1 MKNVVNKLYLSFILP
16 LWTILVLIVLPWQ
29 AYGASQFNY
38 SGDDRIEASIAAS
51 SLNRIGVVGGEIVEV
66 IGDENKYAIYWSSDW
81 RNLFIKPKVEVGETI
96 SLSLIMPGGFAQD
109 IRFTV
114 LDMASQTILL
124 NLHNKG
130 IRSSLTTNKIVPYF
144 DQKLKSEMVLMMR
157 AMIEGV
163 QGKYY
168 VMEAERT
175 LRKTKQ
181 QLLKQIRW
189 YRYGDLSGAVLLVK
203 NLSSKPL
210 LLLESD
216 FSNLFTN
223 TIAINLGS
231 SALATG
237 ASTKAFIITKEVAY
251 D

>member
-1 MKNVVNKLYLSFILP
+1 M
-16 LWTILVLIVLPWQ
+16 
-29 AYGASQFNY
+29 
-38 SGDDRIEASIAAS
+38 
-51 SLNRIGVVGGEIVEV
+51 VGGEIIEV
-66 IGDENKYAIYWSSDW
+66 VGDENKYAIYWSGDW
-81 RNLFIKPKVEVGETI
+81 HNLFIKPKVEVGETI

-130 IRSSLTTNKIVPYF
+130 IRSSLTTSKILPYF
-144 DQKLKSEMVLMMR
+144 DQKLKSEMVLMIR

-168 VMEAERT
+168 VVEAERI

-189 YRYGDLSGAVLLVK
+189 YRYGDLIGAVLLVK

-210 LLLESD
+210 LLVES
-216 FSNLFTN
+216 
-223 TIAINLGS
+223 
-231 SALATG
+231 
-237 ASTKAFIITKEVAY
+237 
-251 D
+251 

>member
-1 MKNVVNKLYLSFILP
+1 
-16 LWTILVLIVLPWQ
+16 
-29 AYGASQFNY
+29 
-38 SGDDRIEASIAAS
+38 
-51 SLNRIGVVGGEIVEV
+51 
-66 IGDENKYAIYWSSDW
+66 
-81 RNLFIKPKVEVGETI
+81 
-96 SLSLIMPGGFAQD
+96 
-109 IRFTV
+109 
-114 LDMASQTILL
+114 
-124 NLHNKG
+124 
-130 IRSSLTTNKIVPYF
+130 
-144 DQKLKSEMVLMMR
+144 MR

-168 VMEAERT
+168 VVEAERT

-210 LLLESD
+210 ILLESD
-216 FSNLFTN
+216 FSNIFTN

-231 SALATG
+231 SELATG

>member
-1 MKNVVNKLYLSFILP
+1 MKNVVNKLYLSFLLP
-16 LWTILVLIVLPWQ
+16 LWAILVLIVFPWQ
-29 AYGASQFNY
+29 VYGASQFNY
-38 SGDDRIEASIAAS
+38 SGDEKIEESIAAG
-51 SLNRIGVVGGEIVEV
+51 SLSRIGVIGGEIVEV
-66 IGDENKYAIYWSSDW
+66 VGDESKYTIYWSSDW

-96 SLSLIMPGGFAQD
+96 SLSLIMPGGYAQD

-114 LDMASQTILL
+114 LDMESQTILL

-130 IRSSLTTNKIVPYF
+130 IRSSLTTNKILPYF

-168 VMEAERT
+168 VVEAERI

-203 NLSSKPL
+203 NVSSKPL
-210 LLLESD
+210 LLVESD

-231 SALATG
+231 SALGTG

>member
-130 IRSSLTTNKIVPYF
+130 IRSSLTTNKIVPF
-144 DQKLKSEMVLMMR
+144 NQKLKSEMVLMMR

-168 VMEAERT
+168 VMEAEST

>member
-1 MKNVVNKLYLSFILP
+1 MQNVVNKLYSLFFLS
-16 LWTILVLIVLPWQ
+16 LWSILVLIVFPWQ
-29 AYGASQFNY
+29 SYAASHFNY
-38 SGDDRIEASIAAS
+38 SGDETIEASIAAGE
-51 SLNRIGVVGGEIVEV
+51 LNRIGVVGGEIVEV

-96 SLSLIMPGGFAQD
+96 SLSLIMPGGHAQD
-109 IRFTV
+109 VRFTV

-124 NLHNKG
+124 NLHNKV
-130 IRSSLTTNKIVPYF
+130 IKSSLTTNKMLVYF

-168 VMEAERT
+168 VVEAERT

-203 NLSSKPL
+203 NLSSKTL
-210 LLLESD
+210 ILLESD
-216 FSNLFTN
+216 FSNIFTN

-231 SALATG
+231 SELATG